1 MRTLWLPKLQT
12 GLPQNWPSR
21 YENWEDM
28 KKELLFVVV
37 VGLILIGFDFQ
48 RPDTYSQ
55 VIKVEVLS
63 LAVAPEGNGW
73 RLITVKMPD
82 GSEQTIKTLVPF
94 FYKAGYLAHV
104 GVFERRIFPDELDFV
119 ATPEALP

>member
-1 MRTLWLPKLQT
+1 
-12 GLPQNWPSR
+12 
-21 YENWEDM
+21 M
-28 KKELLFVVV
+28 KKELIFVVV
-37 VGLILIGFDFQ
+37 VGLILLGFDYQ
-48 RPDTYSQ
+48 RPSSHSR

-63 LAVAPEGNGW
+63 LSAAPEGSGW

-104 GVFERRIFPDELDFV
+104 GVFERRVFPDVLDFIT
-119 ATPEALP
+119 TPEVLP